1 MTLFGLRGAVRS
13 AEPGLLDTFL
23 VAAVGTVLVIRL
35 FLEATGYPRL
45 GGGELHIAHVLWGG
59 LGMLVAFLLLLGF
72 VSSATRPIAALVG
85 GAGFGAFID
94 EFGKFVTSDNNYFY
108 RPTAAVVYVL
118 FVLLF
123 LVVRQLWRFRQ
134 LSPRESLVNA
144 IGLAEDLVAGDLD
157 EYERSRALDLLTH
170 ADQSEP
176 LVSILRQRF
185 VGVRIAA
192 APVSGLHRL
201 RGRGSAMYRRV
212 VTTTA
217 FRRVLFTLFAIEGL
231 VIVLGLIAVTALIA
245 ATALGIDVGRRHGG
259 RRRRRALRDRGPVRR
274 HFRRRRSHHSRP
286 GRGSPLTAR
295 GVSLV
300 RARDHGRSPAQPAIR
315 LPRPGLRSGVRRPV
329 RSSPARDPSLPEGGG
344 AAAARVR
351 ARGCA
356 ADERGAR
363 RAADLAPRD

>member
-1 MTLFGLRGAVRS
+1 VSLFGLRSAVRS

-59 LGMLVAFLLLLGF
+59 LGMLVAFVLLLGF
-72 VSSATRPIAALVG
+72 VSSATRHIAALVG

-245 ATALGIDVGRRHGG
+245 ATALGIDVGDATVDVGG
-259 RRRRRALRDRGPVRR
+259 GGPFAIAVQFAATFVAGVLIIRGLVAVR
-274 HFRRRRSHHSRP
+274 HSRLAAYHSFELAIMVDLLLNQP
-286 GRGSPLTAR
+286 FAFLDQGFGQAFDVLFDLLLLAILRYLKAEEQRLLASGHEAAPLT
-295 GVSLV
+295 
-300 RARDHGRSPAQPAIR
+300 
-315 LPRPGLRSGVRRPV
+315 SG
-329 RSSPARDPSLPEGGG
+329 AL
-344 AAAARVR
+344 AARR
-351 ARGCA
+351 I
-356 ADERGAR
+356 
-363 RAADLAPRD
+363 